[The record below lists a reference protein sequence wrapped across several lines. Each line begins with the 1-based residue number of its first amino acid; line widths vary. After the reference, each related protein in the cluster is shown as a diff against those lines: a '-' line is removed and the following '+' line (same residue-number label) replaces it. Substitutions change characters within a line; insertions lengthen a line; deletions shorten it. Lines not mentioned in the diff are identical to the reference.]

1 MNTPGESVGAIILAA
16 GLSTRMGQPKMLLP
30 WGDHTVIEQ
39 VANAILEAGIVNL
52 IVVTGAEAEKIG
64 ALLEKYPVSC
74 VFNPRFRD
82 GEMLHSFQ
90 TGIAALDPAGPATL
104 MVLGDQPQIQPATIA
119 AILTDYQAVQAPLI
133 IPSYRMRRGHPWLV
147 RRALWPEILAI
158 QPPATL
164 HDFLLAHAGDIHY
177 VNLETPT
184 ILADLDTPDD
194 YQKDRPGAQTS

>member
-1 MNTPGESVGAIILAA
+1 MKVAGNSICAIILAA

-39 VANAILEAGIVNL
+39 VAITILEAGIVNP
-52 IVVTGAEAEKIG
+52 IVVTGAEAEKVG
-64 ALLEKYPVSC
+64 ALLEKYPVTC
-74 VFNPRFRD
+74 VFNPRYRN

-90 TGIAALDPAGPATL
+90 TGIAALDPACQATL
-104 MVLGDQPQIQPATIA
+104 MVLGDQPQIQPATVA
-119 AILTDYQAVQAPLI
+119 AILSDYQAVQAPLI
-133 IPSYRMRRGHPWLV
+133 IPSYRMRRGHPWIV
-147 RRALWPEILAI
+147 RRALWQNILAI

-194 YQKDRPGAQTS
+194 YQKNRPGVRTS